1 MVKNSEEIKEYRSPD
16 GKFIAQP
23 FAVHTY
29 PSDYKAFQR
38 QIAQLKNV
46 VNIVGK
52 LYADRIV
59 MASGNF
65 GEGKPSEAFFKAGS
79 LKELLV
85 NLFELASQVDSFP
98 LTMNLYSFPSNN
110 MGKLAV
116 VSLLINKLA

>member
-1 MVKNSEEIKEYRSPD
+1 MTKNLEEPKEYRSPD
-16 GKFIAQP
+16 GKLLAQP
-23 FAVHTY
+23 FAVRTY
-29 PSDYKAFQR
+29 PSDYKPFQK
-38 QIAQLKNV
+38 QVAQLKNV

-65 GEGKPSEAFFKAGS
+65 GEGRPSETFFKAS
-79 LKELLV
+79 NLRELISSI
-85 NLFELASQVDSFP
+85 FELASQVDSYP

-116 VSLLINKLA
+116 VTLLINKLA

>member
-1 MVKNSEEIKEYRSPD
+1 MTKNSEEIKEYRSLD

-29 PSDYKAFQR
+29 ASDYKAFQK
-38 QIAQLKNV
+38 QVAQLKNV

-52 LYADRIV
+52 LHADRIV

-65 GEGKPSEAFFKAGS
+65 GEGRPSETFFKAS
-79 LKELLV
+79 NLRELISSI
-85 NLFELASQVDSFP
+85 FELASQVDSYP

-116 VSLLINKLA
+116 VSVLINKLA